1 VSDPQGLTFDAVAE
15 DYDRGRAR
23 WPRELLDGIDAKTVL
38 DLGAGTG
45 KLTRLLVERFPEVY
59 AVEPLAGMRAVLAR
73 NVPRA
78 TVLPGD
84 AERIPLDDGSVDA
97 VFVAEAFHW
106 FDSKAAVLEIARVL
120 RPNGLLVVAFNEWL
134 SQFEPPI
141 GAAAHAAIESRAAR
155 LPPAGGPK
163 VQSGAWKQGF
173 EDAPFTALDERVIA
187 HDDETDRE
195 GVAAYYVSISS
206 LAQLAPDEREELR
219 GELLAVI
226 PDARYRLQLA
236 ARVFTTR
243 RL

>member
-1 VSDPQGLTFDAVAE
+1 MSDPQGLAFDAVAE
-15 DYDRGRAR
+15 DYDRGRAG
-23 WPRELLDGIDAKTVL
+23 WPREVLDGVDAQTVL

-45 KLTRLLVERFPEVY
+45 KLTRLLVERYPEVY

-73 NVPRA
+73 NVPEA

-106 FDSKAAVLEIARVL
+106 FDSKAAALEIARVL
-120 RPNGLLVVAFNEWL
+120 RPNGVLVVTFNEWL
-134 SQFEPPI
+134 SQYEPPI
-141 GAAAHAAIESRAAR
+141 GDAAHSAIESRAAR
-155 LPPAGGPK
+155 LPPAGAPK
-163 VQSGAWKQGF
+163 VQSGEWKRGF
-173 EDAPFTALDERVIA
+173 DGAPFTPLEERAIA
-187 HDDETDRE
+187 HVDETDRE

-206 LAQLAPDEREELR
+206 LAQLPPDERERLR
-219 GELLAVI
+219 AELLAVI